1 MIKKIILIST
11 FSLITIGAVAT
22 DVPEYNGYIFPYK
35 VEQDQGKEI
44 TFKQPSAEVTPDG
57 LKYNIYK
64 TKKPKVSYH
73 N

>member
-35 VEQDQGKEI
+35 VAQDQGKEV
-44 TFKQPSAEVTPDG
+44 TFKQPSVQVTSDG
-57 LKYNIYK
+57 LKYNNFK
-64 TKKPKVSYH
+64 TKQPKEKKK
-73 N
+73 

>member
-11 FSLITIGAVAT
+11 FSLISISAIGT

-35 VEQDQGKEI
+35 VAQDQGKEI
-44 TFKQPSAEVTPDG
+44 TFKQSPVQITPDG
-57 LKYNIYK
+57 LKYNNFKI
-64 TKKPKVSYH
+64 KKPKVSYR